1 MTAFQE
7 SSSEYEMVCKPGD
20 GSRVDL
26 EGSHF
31 PVGHALN
38 LRPDEARV

>member
-1 MTAFQE
+1 MLFKKGQLNRG
-7 SSSEYEMVCKPGD
+7 EMVGRPCD